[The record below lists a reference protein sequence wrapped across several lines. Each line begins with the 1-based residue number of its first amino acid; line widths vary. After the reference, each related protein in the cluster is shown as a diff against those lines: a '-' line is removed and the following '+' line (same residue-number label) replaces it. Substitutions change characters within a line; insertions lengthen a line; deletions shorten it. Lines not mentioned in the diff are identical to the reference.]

1 MNNETKQ
8 YFRTEINNL
17 DNQCNLINEII
28 FDDYLQDDN
37 EFMQISNLIDQLQQ
51 AITNYQEFNNYI

>member
-1 MNNETKQ
+1 MNNETKK